1 MSFKEKT
8 LDHFYDDNYPREREK
23 IMVQESQGS
32 VVVPSNYGNE
42 KTWSNPSIKVGL
54 LILGTE
60 KRV

>member
-1 MSFKEKT
+1 MVEFTRDPIWALREIFKLSFKEKT

-42 KTWSNPSIKVGL
+42 KT
-54 LILGTE
+54 
-60 KRV
+60 